1 MFLLYA
7 SYDRLHSMRNF
18 SQIINAAV
26 MVVVFTG
33 LVGYFGNIR
42 VKDFLPSSTI
52 EPQESFSAKVAA
64 FNASIDANAA
74 ESARNGRLETLDA
87 KGFEQIAL
95 QSNER
100 PTFIMIYASW
110 CPYCKRM
117 FGDLN
122 QYAKEF
128 QNIRF
133 VMLSIDQTPEPV
145 QRFVDAVAP
154 LNMESYIIK
163 DRKNYYEMS
172 EFLRS
177 AGLGYQGGIS
187 KNVGVPYNMVFYQQ
201 KAVAEMGGALETK
214 PLHDF
219 LQQISD
225 GAKRND

>member
-1 MFLLYA
+1 
-7 SYDRLHSMRNF
+7 MRNF
-18 SQIINAAV
+18 SQIINAAL
-26 MVVVFTG
+26 MVVVFVG
-33 LVGYFGNIR
+33 LVGYFGNVR
-42 VKDFLPSSTI
+42 VKDFLPKASI
-52 EPQESFSAKVAA
+52 EPQQSFSAKVAA
-64 FNASIDANAA
+64 FNSSMDANAA
-74 ESARNGRLETLDA
+74 EPTLNARLEALDA

-95 QSNER
+95 QSNDR

-133 VMLSIDQTPEPV
+133 VMLSIDQTPEPA
-145 QRFVDAVAP
+145 QRFVDAAAP

-163 DRKNYYEMS
+163 DSAAYYEMS

-201 KAVAEMGGALETK
+201 KAVAELGGALESK

-225 GAKRND
+225 GANK